1 MTVLERRYRWL
12 LRCYPR
18 AYRTAHGGELLDLL
32 LDSATPGR
40 RVPEAREVVGLVS
53 GGLQARVHELA
64 RGNPWGDGLHLGV
77 TAIMVA
83 NTAALLPYF
92 GSLPIWV
99 VMSLAALL
107 AILRGRTLLALPL
120 VVATGAKATTIAA
133 GGQLFELT
141 LIPVYPDFL
150 TDRALYSTT
159 SPVAVAAGYILVA
172 ASLLILRGV
181 RHPRSGWWLA
191 ALPLVAWSGPEWI
204 SEGGE
209 SFPLGLNRL
218 VLEAALIA
226 LGAWA
231 GHVSRDP
238 RWALGSALYLL
249 VFSAEM
255 AQHLDFLSRQHL
267 AYWGL
272 LTFLTVAAA
281 ALPYR
286 YRRHPLD

>member
-32 LDSATPGR
+32 LDSARPGR

-64 RGNPWGDGLHLGV
+64 RGNPWWDGMHLGV
-77 TAIMVA
+77 TAIMAA

-141 LIPVYPDFL
+141 LIPVYPDLL

-159 SPVAVAAGYILVA
+159 SPFAVAAGYILVA
-172 ASLLILRGV
+172 ASLLVLRGV
-181 RHPRSGWWLA
+181 RQPRSVWWLA

-209 SFPLGLNRL
+209 SFPLSLNRL

-249 VFSAEM
+249 VFSTEM

-272 LTFLTVAAA
+272 LTFVTVAAA